1 MSAENFSVLRRK
13 LLRWYKRNRRDLPW
27 RRTVDPYAIWI
38 SETMLQQTQ
47 VKTVLP
53 YYERFLSAFPDI
65 EALAHAPLARVLR
78 LWSGLGY
85 YRRAEN
91 LNAAARQIVRQHSGK
106 LPCDY
111 NALRALAGIG
121 DYTAGAILSIAFQQ
135 PYPAVDGNARRVLGR
150 LLGIHKES
158 ELRQLAGQLVSK
170 TQPGNFNQ
178 ALMELGATLCV
189 PAAPRCDICPLAS
202 DCRSRT
208 QKELPQRSPRA
219 SVKFIEVTWPLAVV
233 RHRGKILVRQR
244 AADDLLARLWEL
256 PGAPQT
262 GRTKPAGV
270 LRRELNLLS
279 ERLGPPHIIGEFRH
293 AITHRRIRA
302 PVYLIECVAR
312 SEIRLPGKD
321 WRWIRADRVER
332 RPISSMTKK
341 ALNLL
346 AAHEARSA

>member
-13 LLRWYKRNRRDLPW
+13 LLRWYKKHRRDLPW
-27 RRTVDPYAIWI
+27 RRTSDPYAIWI

-53 YYERFLSAFPDI
+53 YYERFLSAFPNVQ
-65 EALAHAPLARVLR
+65 ALAHARLTRVLR

-85 YRRAEN
+85 YRRAQN
-91 LNAAARQIVRQHSGK
+91 LSAAAREIIRRHSGEV
-106 LPCDY
+106 PRDY
-111 NALRALAGIG
+111 SELRALAGIG

-135 PYPAVDGNARRVLGR
+135 PYPAVDGNVRRVLGR
-150 LLGIHKES
+150 LFEIHKES
-158 ELRQLAGQLVSK
+158 ELRALAGRLVSK

-178 ALMELGATLCV
+178 ALMELGATLCAPV
-189 PAAPRCDICPLAS
+189 APRCDVCPLATH
-202 DCRSRT
+202 CRSRT
-208 QKELPQRSPRA
+208 QKKLPPRA
-219 SVKFIEVTWPLAVV
+219 SRAPVKFIEVIWPLAVV
-233 RHRGKILVRQR
+233 RHRGKILVRRR

-256 PGAPQT
+256 PGAPLT

-270 LRRELNLLS
+270 LRRELNVLPD
-279 ERLGPPHIIGEFRH
+279 RIGATRVIGEFRH

-302 PVYLIECVAR
+302 PVYLVECTAR
-312 SEIRLPGKD
+312 SEIRLSGND

-346 AAHEARSA
+346 ALHEARSA